1 MKSPSLKSL
10 EKRALEEIKPDQDL
24 ILLSVFSALIASF
37 GVKANNIYLLIGSM
51 LVAPFIDPIVS
62 LVVLARSG
70 NFKKVLRAASSLFLV
85 VGVVFITSLIFWL
98 LNSGGFNSSQVNPP
112 PKPLPIDNF
121 LIALIIG
128 IISALLWVWP
138 KTSDTSAGIAVA
150 ISLVPPIAY
159 ATFYLVAQDMVNFTG
174 QISNLAINFLG
185 IILGAELVM
194 FFYVKSNHRNRF

>member
-1 MKSPSLKSL
+1 MKSPNLKSL

-70 NFKKVLRAASSLFLV
+70 NFKKVFKAASSLFLV
-85 VGVVFITSLIFWL
+85 VGAVFVTSLIFWL

-112 PKPLPIDNF
+112 PEALAIDNF
-121 LIALIIG
+121 FVALIIG

-159 ATFYLVAQDMVNFTG
+159 ATFYLVTQDIVNFTG
-174 QISNLAINFLG
+174 QINNLVVNFLG
-185 IILGAELVM
+185 IILGAELAM
-194 FFYVKSNHRNRF
+194 FFYTKSNHRNRF